1 MPVSK
6 EKEFNIEK
14 SVETFLQVLEKL
26 GLELT
31 EKSGGALDSDQD
43 ISSVNRSKNL
53 LDIELKTHEGN
64 TIKIEDGKYFLEAVK
79 RSEEQLNVKLF
90 I

>member
-1 MPVSK
+1 MKASK
-6 EKEFNIEK
+6 AKEFNKEK

-26 GLELT
+26 GLELSD
-31 EKSGGALDSDQD
+31 KSGGSLDSDQD
-43 ISSVNRSKNL
+43 ISAIKRSKNM
-53 LDIELKTHEGN
+53 LDIELHTHTGA
-64 TIKIEDGKYFLEAVK
+64 TITIEDGRYFLEAVK